1 MLQAPVQQ
9 NTKELAT
16 FAVDLI
22 RQAGCEYGDIRI
34 CNYRKQSLSA
44 RDRSLN
50 RLADNVNCGFGVRVL
65 LDGAW
70 GFVPKLAE
78 LLISQWKPLKVAD

>member
-1 MLQAPVQQ
+1 MVQAPIQPK
-9 NTKELAT
+9 TKDTQALAIL
-16 FAVDLI
+16 AVDLI

-34 CNYRKQSLSA
+34 CHYRNQNLSA

-50 RLADNVNCGFGVRVL
+50 RLSDNVSSGFGIRVL

-70 GFVPKLAE
+70 GFAASHRITPAE
-78 LLISQWKPLKVAD
+78 ITR